1 LPRQARDEHKKT
13 LQKEIACFAGA
24 AEKVDARRVLVLRTA
39 SDYTAQHDGGMT
51 ATDVYFRPCPS
62 CPKTTDSHDGFRASV
77 ETAYVVAGAVVEA
90 LLDGW
95 GEFEGTVPGS

>member
-1 LPRQARDEHKKT
+1 
-13 LQKEIACFAGA
+13 
-24 AEKVDARRVLVLRTA
+24 
-39 SDYTAQHDGGMT
+39 MT

-95 GEFEGTVPGS
+95 GEFEGTIPGS